1 MHRNLVVSIEINPD
15 DCGYELTEDDMLV
28 PTIVSEDVIPED
40 FSVPCNCLKRLSLSC
55 KTNKLLQIL

>member
-28 PTIVSEDVIPED
+28 PTIISNNVIKED
-40 FSVPCNCLKRLSLSC
+40 FSVPCNCLKCLSLSC
-55 KTNKLLQIL
+55 ETNKLL